1 MADVFISYSKK
12 DRELAERVDRAL
24 KAAGY
29 TTWWDDNLI
38 PAEQWNQT
46 IVSEITAASAVLAI
60 WTFNSIASDFV
71 RDEADAGRKA
81 KKLVPIRFE
90 EVEPPLGQ
98 GAIHL
103 ADLRGWQGSAD
114 DQRWQQVLTAIQHV
128 IDGAG
133 MRKAAGFGGA
143 FERRL
148 TDVPPFPRPHVPA
161 PSPNDKWVVE
171 REFVA
176 ASRGHA
182 GIGHALHVD
191 EEGKLKTVCFWQI
204 FSNITHMTLVGP
216 YDSTIHIKHDED
228 IETCALIGTG
238 GMPEILATDDKTLKK
253 YRIELSGSLIKI
265 RNALRNR
272 YKYFTPCD
280 IIKEK
285 FPILSRNVSSDS
297 PLLIINDSGGQLRI
311 IDNVSRRYFKSWEV
325 PEFDWVGGYA
335 SGSTAR
341 WNADNT
347 VALITRELGHG
358 DGSGYHLLMRDRDS
372 WTTRPVPWDG
382 QSVIEVHPGRMLVSV
397 SSIGNDLS
405 VNFVDIVDFS
415 SIHQFALKGV
425 GRGKGEFPAAR
436 LTFSRC
442 GTIGALSLGQFNK
455 ILMVDL
461 ADGKIL
467 NEFRGMLNPQ
477 FSPDGQRIFAE
488 KCGDARYIPNPEI
501 VLLPVNGGV
510 ESNFGASDMSHGRNT
525 GIESPAAVWGP
536 TADRLFVRSEVPDK
550 YHRGVKITSYKLVPG
565 SS

>member
-29 TTWWDDNLI
+29 TNWWDDNLI

-46 IVSEITAASAVLAI
+46 IVSEITAASVVLVI
-60 WTFNSIASDFV
+60 WTFNSIESDFV
-71 RDEADAGRKA
+71 RDEAETGRKA
-81 KKLVPIRFE
+81 KKLVPVRLE
-90 EVEPPLGQ
+90 DVEPPLGQ

-103 ADLRGWQGSAD
+103 ADLRGWQGAAD
-114 DQRWQQVLTAIQHV
+114 DQRWRQVLTAIQNV

-133 MRKAAGFGGA
+133 MTQAAGFGGA

-161 PSPNDKWVVE
+161 PAPDDQWVVE
-171 REFVA
+171 REFVT
-176 ASRGHA
+176 ASHGDA
-182 GIGHALHVD
+182 GIGHALQID
-191 EEGKLKTVCFWQI
+191 ENGKLKTVCFWQI
-204 FSNITHMTLVGP
+204 FSNVTHMTLVGP
-216 YDSTIHIKHDED
+216 YGLTIHIKHDED
-228 IETCALIGTG
+228 IETCALIGMG
-238 GMPEILATDDKTLKK
+238 EMPEMLATDQNALKK
-253 YRIELSGSLIKI
+253 YRIDLSGFFVKI
-265 RNALRNR
+265 RNFLRNR
-272 YKYFTPCD
+272 YKYFTPRD
-280 IIKEK
+280 IVRET
-285 FPILSRNVSSDS
+285 FPILSRDVSSDS
-297 PLLIINDSGGQLRI
+297 PLLVINNSGGELRI
-311 IDNVSRRYFKSWEV
+311 LENVSRRFFKIWEV

-347 VALITRELGHG
+347 VALITREQIHG
-358 DGSGYHLLMRDRDS
+358 DGGGYHLLTRERDS
-372 WTTRPVPWDG
+372 WSTRPVPWDG
-382 QSVIEVHPGRMLVSV
+382 KSVIEVHPGKVLVSV
-397 SSIGNDLS
+397 SSIGHDLS
-405 VNFVDIVDFS
+405 LNFVDCVDFLT
-415 SIHQFALKGV
+415 IHQFALKGV

-455 ILMVDL
+455 ILLVDL

-488 KCGDARYIPNPEI
+488 KCGDAAYVPNPEI

-510 ESNFGASDMSHGRNT
+510 ESNFGASDSSCGRNM
-525 GIESPAAVWGP
+525 GIKSPAAVWGP
-536 TADRLFVRSEVPDK
+536 TADRLFVRSEVPDQ
-550 YHRGVKITSYKLVPG
+550 RPSGVKITSYKLVPG